1 MFQTCQY
8 FINIFMGCRCCSGT
22 NLDIKYIIFLILL
35 GCVLVSLI
43 QKINQNKKEHIE
55 KVKASQVVQ
64 A

>member
-1 MFQTCQY
+1 
-8 FINIFMGCRCCSGT
+8 MGCRCCSGT